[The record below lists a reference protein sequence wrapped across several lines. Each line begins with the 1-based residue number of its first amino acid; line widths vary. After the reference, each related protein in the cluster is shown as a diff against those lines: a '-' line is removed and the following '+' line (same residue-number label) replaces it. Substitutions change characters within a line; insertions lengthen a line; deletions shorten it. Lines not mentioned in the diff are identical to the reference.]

1 MSSKATITV
10 LGAPEEIRRLWDTS
24 EYRPSYAIEAADQA
38 ALMNGRDRE
47 QFLRVVQDFAAEHRL
62 DFHVSRKALSKGRRR

>member
-1 MSSKATITV
+1 
-10 LGAPEEIRRLWDTS
+10 
-24 EYRPSYAIEAADQA
+24 
-38 ALMNGRDRE
+38 MNGRDRE

>member
-1 MSSKATITV
+1 VHEAGLV
-10 LGAPEEIRRLWDTS
+10 EEVADAVRA
-24 EYRPSYAIEAADQA
+24 ECVVGNGYPYAIEAADQA
-38 ALMNGRDRE
+38 ALMTGRDRE